1 MNPATLRLGYWT
13 IALLV
18 GVALSGCS
26 EITSGIGGGSVVRE
40 DLGQVRQ
47 DLNALT
53 LGIHR
58 SKTETE
64 TLLTQIDRR
73 GREQAE
79 ELQRQLAQLQVRTEG
94 ISQELARITGK
105 LEEIQHR
112 LDGGNRQPSSRIPPP
127 SPLASSS
134 TSTPPA
140 VTPGPAN
147 PAVTSGTPATPPRT
161 APISREPQPS
171 DLYQTAYIDFSKGS
185 YALAIAGFQEF
196 LRRFPDSDLADN
208 AQYWIGESQFSVA
221 RAHQN
226 QGDLEKAKQALEQ
239 AVQEFRKVVL
249 TYPRGDK
256 VPTALY
262 KEAVALTE
270 LKQNS
275 LAEARLRYLVENFPQ
290 SEEASLARDRLT
302 ASRSPAQ

>member
-1 MNPATLRLGYWT
+1 M
-13 IALLV
+13 ALLA
-18 GVALSGCS
+18 GVALTGCS

-53 LGIHR
+53 LSIHR

-79 ELQRQLAQLQVRTEG
+79 ELQRQLAQLQARTEV

-112 LDGGNRQPSSRIPPP
+112 LDGGNRQPTGRVPP
-127 SPLASSS
+127 SSPPASS
-134 TSTPPA
+134 STPPA

-147 PAVTSGTPATPPRT
+147 PAVTPGTPATPPRS
-161 APISREPQPS
+161 APTSRGPQPS
-171 DLYQTAYIDFSKGS
+171 DLYQTAYIDFSKGN
-185 YALAIAGFQEF
+185 YTLAIAGFQEF

-208 AQYWIGESQFSVA
+208 AQYWIGESQFSFA
-221 RAHQN
+221 RAYQN
-226 QGDLEKAKQALEQ
+226 QGDQEKAKQALEQ

-270 LKQNS
+270 LKQTS

-290 SEEASLARDRLT
+290 SEEAPLARDRLT
-302 ASRSPAQ
+302 AARSPAQ

>member
-1 MNPATLRLGYWT
+1 LGYWT
-13 IALLV
+13 IALLL

-73 GREQAE
+73 SREQAE
-79 ELQRQLAQLQVRTEG
+79 ELQRQLAQLQARTEA

-105 LEEIQHR
+105 LDEIQHR
-112 LDGGNRQPSSRIPPP
+112 LDGGNRQPTGRAPSSTPPV
-127 SPLASSS
+127 SSS
-134 TSTPPA
+134 TPTAVSPGSTTPS
-140 VTPGPAN
+140 VTPGTP
-147 PAVTSGTPATPPRT
+147 VTAPRT
-161 APISREPQPS
+161 APASRGPQPS
-171 DLYQTAYIDFSKGS
+171 DLYQTAYIDFSKGN
-185 YALAIAGFQEF
+185 YTLAIAGFQEF
-196 LRRFPDSDLADN
+196 IRRFPDSDLADN
-208 AQYWIGESQFSVA
+208 AQYWIGESHFSLA
-221 RAHQN
+221 RAYQN
-226 QGDLEKAKQALEQ
+226 QGDQEKAKQSLEQ

-270 LKQNS
+270 LKQTT

-302 ASRSPAQ
+302 VSRSPAQ